1 MAKKLWGGRFKK
13 RVDREFEELSKSVH
27 YDYKLAEY
35 DIYHSKIHTL
45 ALRNRGILTKAES
58 NKIISGLEDILQEI
72 KRSEFNPDLSC
83 EDVHT
88 EIQNRL
94 EKKIGKPALK
104 LHTLRSRNDQI
115 VFDEKWYCLEEGAN
129 IKNLLLDVLESLKF
143 LAKRYEKQYFVGYT
157 HTQRAQVILFSSYI
171 SAFYDMFSRDIQ
183 RLKKFLDSL
192 VIYIGAGALGGSSL
206 RKEDY
211 DKAIKGVL
219 RGKCKVVPVVNPL
232 DNVSDRD
239 FIIEFLCILSILQM
253 HLSRLAEDFILYST
267 REFNFFDLP
276 EELCSGSSLMPH
288 KKNPDF
294 LELVRGYTG
303 VIYGNLI
310 SLLTTMKGL
319 PLAYNRDM
327 QIDKEPL
334 FSSIKIVKDEL
345 KIMAKFIKKIRLN
358 ATAIGKILEDESL
371 YATELAEYLVY
382 KNVPFQEAHTI
393 VGRLI
398 RYAEDKNIKIKEMPD
413 KLLKNFHNALDR
425 KVVGKIMN
433 PKYAILSKKTFSQ
446 KPPKLK

>member
-13 RVDREFEELSKSVH
+13 STDKDFEEFSRSTG
-27 YDYKLAEY
+27 YDYNLAEY

-45 ALRNRGILTKAES
+45 ALRNSGILRENES
-58 NKIISGLEDILQEI
+58 KKIIEGLNSILEEI
-72 KRSEFNPDLSC
+72 KRGKFSLDLTC
-83 EDVHT
+83 EDIHT
-88 EIQNRL
+88 AIQNSL
-94 EKKIGKPALK
+94 EKKIGRLADK

-115 VFDEKWYCLEEGAN
+115 VFDERWYCREEGLK
-129 IKNLLLDVLESLKF
+129 IKDFLDDVLTSLKF
-143 LAKRYEKQYFVGYT
+143 LTKKYGKQYFVGYT
-157 HTQRAQVILFSSYI
+157 HTQRAQIISFSTYL
-171 SAFYDMFSRDIQ
+171 SAFYEMFSRDLQ
-183 RLKKFLDSL
+183 RLKRFLDNL

-211 DKAIKGVL
+211 TGAIKEVL
-219 RGKCKVVPVVNPL
+219 GRKCKIVRVVDNPL

-239 FIIEFLCILSILQM
+239 FIIEFLSILAILQM

-267 REFNFFDLP
+267 KEFHFFSLP
-276 EELCSGSSLMPH
+276 EELCTGSSLMPH

-303 VIYGNLI
+303 IIYGNLI

-334 FSSIKIVKDEL
+334 FSTVKIVKGEL
-345 KIMAKFIKKIRLN
+345 KIMAKFIKNIKLN
-358 ATAIGKILEDESL
+358 KQVIAEALEDESL

-382 KNVPFQEAHTI
+382 KNVPFQVAHTI
-393 VGRLI
+393 VGKLI
-398 RYAEDKNIKIKEMPD
+398 RYAEDRNIKIKELPD
-413 KLLKNFHNALDR
+413 KTLKKFHHSLNQ
-425 KVVGKIMN
+425 KVVRKIMN
-433 PKYAILSKKTFSQ
+433 PEYAVLSRRTFSQ
-446 KPPKLK
+446 LLTRP